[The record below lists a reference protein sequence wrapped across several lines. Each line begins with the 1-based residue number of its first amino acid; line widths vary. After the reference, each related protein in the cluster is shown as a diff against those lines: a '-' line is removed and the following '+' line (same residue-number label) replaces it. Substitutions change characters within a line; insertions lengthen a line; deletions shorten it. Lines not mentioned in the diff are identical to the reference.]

1 MERVKVW
8 SKEVTIPTYEIGE
21 YSKLPMFLEKRV
33 YQGSSGR
40 VYPHPV
46 CESVSDEKTDKVYRA
61 VFLENE
67 YLLVMVLPEI
77 GGRIQ
82 RILDKTNQYD
92 AVYYNEVIKPALVGL
107 AGPWISGG
115 IEFNWPQ
122 HHRPSTFDPVDY
134 SFQENEDG
142 SATILVGE
150 TEKMYRTKGMAA
162 YTLYPGKAY
171 LEIKG
176 QLYNGTDRPQTFLWW
191 ANPAVAVNDDTQSVF
206 PPDVHAVMDHGKR
219 DVTGFPI
226 STGTYYKVDYSAGVD
241 ISRYKNIPVPTSY
254 MAYHSDYDFVGNYDH
269 SKKAG
274 LLHVADHHIS
284 PGKKQWTWGNGDFG
298 RAWDKNLT
306 DENGPYIELMTGV
319 FTDNQPDFTFI
330 APYEEKTFTQ
340 YFMPYK
346 EVGAVKCASRDVMVN
361 LETED
366 GAAGKA
372 ASENTAACDRASGDD
387 KAKCGAS
394 RKGKARVGVYTT
406 SLGRYIIRLAD
417 ETGRLLWQTEAEIS
431 PEKPYV
437 AEVQLVRERDGEY
450 VTEARDGETGIVHS
464 DDKPGDMEDSPENDA
479 VMRGVKKTEQRSLTL
494 SVYDSD
500 GRILLSYTKPGEAE
514 AKEPLPD
521 PALPCEKPKDIE
533 SMEELYLT
541 GLHLE
546 QYRHATYRPEDY
558 YREGLKR
565 DPTDIRIN
573 NAYGRLLYNRGKFRK
588 AEKHFR
594 AAIEKATWKN
604 PNPYDCEPYYNLGLA
619 LKKQGKYEDA
629 YDAFY
634 KAIWDGNMQDKGF
647 YQLAALAAGK
657 EDWAAALDFVEKS
670 LLRGMHN
677 IKARNLKTAILR
689 LTGKTDEARALAA
702 ETRKIDPLD
711 HGSLYEML
719 RLTEDVNLEQG
730 ADVQEA
736 AAGAKGLP
744 GVLKKDIA
752 VNKPES
758 VGQGA
763 ALQSGESPEWLNL
776 ASQFKT
782 LLRDDMDSYLELA
795 IDYGEWGLYEEA
807 VRVLRLYME
816 GAGTA
821 CKARTADSP
830 MVHYYLAYFLNESGR
845 SVNKKN
851 KGSIPAGSSEAC
863 VSDHVKSE
871 LAAAAHCACDYCF
884 PVRLHDILALSF
896 AIEQNPADANARYLL
911 GNLYYDKGRWKKAE
925 VLWQEAEALDSDN
938 AIVHRNL
945 ALLYFNKKKDPEQ
958 AQEQMQKALAA
969 APDDARIFFEA
980 DQLDRQLNKPF
991 AERLENMERH
1001 RALLEGRDD
1010 LYTEYITLLN
1020 CAGEYEK
1027 ALDAMLTHKFHPWE
1041 GGEGKIPAQY
1051 KAARIGLAQQK
1062 MAAKDYE
1069 AAVDC
1074 LNRALTY
1081 PENFGEGKLAG
1092 TMDNDVYYFLGKAYE
1107 PTDPVQAQEMYRLA
1121 LRGGDDLSSAQY
1133 YNDQPPE
1140 MFYYRALATAALGE
1154 EETARRKFDNLFAYG
1169 ILHLRDKA
1177 EIDYFAVSLPDFLI
1191 FETDLKRKNRV
1202 NCEFLAALGSYGLK
1216 EYEHAAYF
1224 MREGL
1229 AEDNAHQGLLRLRQE
1244 MESLLNKD

>member
-46 CESVSDEKTDKVYRA
+46 CESISDEKTDKAYRA

-176 QLYNGTDRPQTFLWW
+176 QLYNGTDRSQTFLWW

-269 SKKAG
+269 GKRAG

-298 RAWDKNLT
+298 RAWDRNLT

-361 LETED
+361 LEAESGVTR
-366 GAAGKA
+366 KA
-372 ASENTAACDRASGDD
+372 ASENTAAWNDAAGDD
-387 KAKCGAS
+387 KGKDGAS
-394 RKGKARVGVYTT
+394 GEGKAKVGVYTT
-406 SLGRYIIRLAD
+406 AAGRYIIRLAD
-417 ETGRLLWQTEAEIS
+417 RTGRILWETEAEIS
-431 PEKPYV
+431 PKKPYV
-437 AEVQLVRERDGEY
+437 ADDISIE
-450 VTEARDGETGIVHS
+450 TEEGG
-464 DDKPGDMEDSPENDA
+464 M
-479 VMRGVKKTEQRSLTL
+479 TL
-494 SVYDSD
+494 SVYDCD

-533 SMEELYLT
+533 TMEERYLT

-588 AEKHFR
+588 AEKHFQ
-594 AAIEKATWKN
+594 AAIAKATWKN

-619 LKKQGKYEDA
+619 LKKQGKYEAA

-634 KAIWDGNMQDKGF
+634 KAIWDGSMQDKGF

-657 EDWAAALDFVEKS
+657 EDWAAAREFVETS
-670 LLRGMHN
+670 LLRGTHN
-677 IKARNLKTAILR
+677 IKARNLKTVILR
-689 LTGKTDEARALAA
+689 LTGKADEARALAA
-702 ETRKIDPLD
+702 ETQAIDPLD
-711 HGSLYEML
+711 HGSLYELL
-719 RLTEDVNLEQG
+719 RLAEDVHLEQG
-730 ADVQEA
+730 ADMQEA
-736 AAGAKGLP
+736 TPGVKGLF

-752 VNKPES
+752 VNGPES
-758 VGQGA
+758 A
-763 ALQSGESPEWLNL
+763 AQEDVLQASETQEWQSL
-776 ASQFKT
+776 AAQFQT
-782 LLRDDMDSYLELA
+782 LLRDDVDSYLELA

-807 VRVLRLYME
+807 VRVLQLYME
-816 GAGTA
+816 SAGAA

-830 MVHYYLAYFLNESGR
+830 MVHYYLAYYLHESGR
-845 SVNKKN
+845 SVNERMKKSATAAEN
-851 KGSIPAGSSEAC
+851 VIAEPEAI
-863 VSDHVKSE
+863 VEDVKSE

-896 AIEQNPADANARYLL
+896 AIEQNPADASAHYLL
-911 GNLYYDKGRWKKAE
+911 GNLYYDKGRWKKALA
-925 VLWQEAEALDSDN
+925 LWQEAEALDSEN

-945 ALLYFNKKKDPEQ
+945 ALLYFNKKKDPKL
-958 AQEQMQKALAA
+958 AQGQMQKALAA

-980 DQLDRQLNKPF
+980 DQLDRQMNRPF
-991 AERLENMERH
+991 LERLKNMEKH
-1001 RALLEGRDD
+1001 RALLISRDD

-1027 ALDAMLTHKFHPWE
+1027 ALDAMLTHRFHPWE

-1062 MAAKDYE
+1062 MAANDYE
-1069 AAVDC
+1069 GAIDC

-1107 PTDPVQAQEMYRLA
+1107 PTEPVQAKEMYRLA

-1154 EETARRKFDNLFAYG
+1154 EKAALRMLDNLFAYG
-1169 ILHLRDKA
+1169 VVHLRDKA

-1202 NCEFLAALGSYGLK
+1202 NCAFLAALGSFGLK
-1216 EYEHAAYF
+1216 EYENADYF
-1224 MREGL
+1224 VKEGL
-1229 AEDNAHQGLLRLRQE
+1229 SRDNAHQGLLRLRQE
-1244 MESLLNKD
+1244 MESLPN